1 MIIRRNI
8 AFKLRA
14 YGKDGNIFQIRL
26 RTTFNGQRF
35 DIKTG
40 CQIHD
45 KDFWDDGAGLVKDG
59 YIGPKGE
66 STLSINNELRNV
78 KDQMDTSFKYF
89 EAMDQIPSMEQL
101 KKKFEERIKGVVP
114 RKLDEKRVQKPK
126 EMVSS
131 RLLTCLWLNV
141 ERRMHGLLRHFRS
154 GQRCGRI
161 L

>member
-1 MIIRRNI
+1 MRVTWAEVRITNETRKASENCAMIIRRNI

-59 YIGPKGE
+59 Y
-66 STLSINNELRNV
+66 
-78 KDQMDTSFKYF
+78 
-89 EAMDQIPSMEQL
+89 
-101 KKKFEERIKGVVP
+101 
-114 RKLDEKRVQKPK
+114 
-126 EMVSS
+126 
-131 RLLTCLWLNV
+131 
-141 ERRMHGLLRHFRS
+141 
-154 GQRCGRI
+154 
-161 L
+161 